1 MQPQSIL
8 LRSSAALLLAS
19 FVACG
24 GGTNSTTT
32 TAAPAG
38 TTFGV
43 PTAPAISAF
52 APAGATPFVVLPG
65 LGNDFLF
72 APGAAYVESP
82 DGTAFVAGVLESRS
96 QPERRVEARVTF
108 ANRVVANTM
117 DPAAAKLPRLDLD
130 AAAYVDEGGPVDP
143 ALFAFHDVTAGALFG
158 LDALRGFRAEL
169 GAADATGLQSG
180 VGANNRDVA
189 VGGSVRLALVVTTQ
203 ASGAGAPTAADGE
216 FELAFARASGARVAS
231 VDSPGDDA
239 LDLPE
244 RAALFLPG
252 LGGEFELVGGG
263 DLSEDDAG
271 RARFEGVFTSV
282 NDPTRRFS
290 LELQAHSRVD
300 ALAATTLPTG
310 SPNLAL
316 PLAAYRAS
324 AGPVDPTAWRFY
336 ADVEGTLRGLGA
348 LDGAR
353 VRVSQGSFPL
363 QVGLGANGADC
374 TLGASTSLALELVR
388 QPNTGDLL
396 DVGQPDGSLNLAL
409 RQAYIACAD
418 ESYVDPVYG
427 ISGDN
432 AFWIPELATDFVIVA
447 GGEFRENADGTAEL
461 RAEIQSPTNP
471 NQHWYAVVAFTG
483 RVDSGDAN
491 YPPDGSPKKLL
502 APAAYLENG
511 GPIDAATWH
520 YYTSSDGFL
529 HGLGGLHGAV
539 IGLQRFGPAFQVG
552 IGANGINLHYGG
564 SGWLSVQLLT
574 QPNVGPELP
583 TVYSVGDVNIDVERG
598 CKRCP
603 VAAPKD
609 PLVYGGNGGH
619 AFWLPGIG
627 TDFVFEPGA
636 VFVERGDGTAQLRGT
651 LRRKASATKRF
662 ETVVDFDGRVDPGQ
676 PAYPPAGSPKKE
688 LLASA
693 YVENGGPIDT
703 ATWHYYT
710 STDGVLVGLDD
721 YVGARIEFTRMG
733 PSFQV
738 GLGASGKNLDFGA
751 AGWLNATIVAQP
763 TNGPSF
769 ALTNHPDININ
780 VFDECP

>member
-1 MQPQSIL
+1 MQPQPIL
-8 LRSSAALLLAS
+8 LRASAALFLAS

-32 TAAPAG
+32 TAPAG
-38 TTFGV
+38 AVFSV
-43 PTAPAISAF
+43 PTAPTISAF

-65 LGNDFLF
+65 LGSDFLF

-82 DGTAFVAGVLESRS
+82 DGTAFVAGVLASRS
-96 QPERRVEARVTF
+96 QPDRRVEARVTF
-108 ANRVVANTM
+108 ANRVVGNAMNPET
-117 DPAAAKLPRLDLD
+117 AKLPRLALD
-130 AAAYVDEGGPVDP
+130 SAAYVDAGGPVDP
-143 ALFAFHDVTAGALFG
+143 ALFAFHDVTGGALFG
-158 LDALRGFRAEL
+158 LDALHGFRADL
-169 GAADATGLQSG
+169 SAADATGLQSG
-180 VGANNRDVA
+180 LGANNRDVNA
-189 VGGSVRLALVVTTQ
+189 GGSARLALVVTTQ
-203 ASGAGAPTAADGE
+203 ASGSGAPTAVDGE
-216 FELAFARASGARVAS
+216 FEIAFARSSGARIAS

-290 LELQAHSRVD
+290 LELQARSRVE
-300 ALAATTLPTG
+300 ALAATALPAG

-316 PLAAYRAS
+316 PLDAYRAS

-336 ADVEGTLRGLGA
+336 AEVEGTLRGLDA
-348 LDGAR
+348 LDGAQL
-353 VRVSQGSFPL
+353 RVSQGSFPL

-374 TLGASTSLALELVR
+374 TLGASTSLALQLVR

-396 DVGQPDGSLNLAL
+396 EPGQPDGSLNLAL
-409 RQAYIACAD
+409 RPAYIACAD
-418 ESYVDPVYG
+418 ESYVDPIYG
-427 ISGDN
+427 IAGDN

-447 GGEFRENADGTAEL
+447 GGEFHENADGTAEL

-471 NQHWYAVVAFTG
+471 NQHYYAVVAFAG

-520 YYTSSDGFL
+520 YYTSTDGFL
-529 HGLGGLHGAV
+529 HGLGGLNGAV
-539 IGLQRFGPAFQVG
+539 LGLQRMGPAFQVG
-552 IGANGINLHYGG
+552 IGANGINLRYGG
-564 SGWLSVQLLT
+564 SGWLTVQLLS
-574 QPNVGPELP
+574 QPTTGPELP

-603 VAAPKD
+603 VAAPRD

-636 VFVERGDGTAQLRGT
+636 VFVERGDGTAHLSGT
-651 LRRKASATKRF
+651 LRRTASATQRF
-662 ETVVDFDGRVDPGQ
+662 ETVVELAGRVDPGQ
-676 PAYPPAGSPKKE
+676 PAYPPTDSPKKE
-688 LLASA
+688 LLSSA

-721 YVGARIEFTRMG
+721 YAGARIEFTRMG

-738 GLGASGKNLDFGA
+738 GLGASGKNLAFGA
-751 AGWLNATIVAQP
+751 SGWLNAAIVAHP

-769 ALTNHPDININ
+769 ALTSHPDININ